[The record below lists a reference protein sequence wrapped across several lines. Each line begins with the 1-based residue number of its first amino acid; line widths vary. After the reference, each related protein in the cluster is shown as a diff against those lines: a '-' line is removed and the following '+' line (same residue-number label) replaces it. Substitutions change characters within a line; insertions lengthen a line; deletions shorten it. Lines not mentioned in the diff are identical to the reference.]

1 MPKSLKTYQYLTF
14 QSTLPQ
20 GERPIA
26 NRYMTRANISF
37 NPRSRKGSDRSKSDV
52 IWAKQSFNPRSRKGS
67 DVLKCGCHMPY
78 DGFQSTLPQGERRS
92 KNYNPLTGLCFNPR
106 SRKGSDIPI
115 FTAFLTLYVSIHAPA
130 RGATDGQRN
139 NRGSLQVSIHA
150 PARGATVFQKFLLHR
165 HSCFNPRSRKGSD
178 VC

>member
-78 DGFQSTLPQGERRS
+78 DGFQSTLPQGERHVLNLAKQNADAFQSTLPQGERLCS
-92 KNYNPLTGLCFNPR
+92 IFAVIIDLCFNPR
-106 SRKGSDIPI
+106 SRKGSD
-115 FTAFLTLYVSIHAPA
+115 
-130 RGATDGQRN
+130 D
-139 NRGSLQVSIHA
+139 
-150 PARGATVFQKFLLHR
+150 
-165 HSCFNPRSRKGSD
+165 
-178 VC
+178 